1 MSDNQSRQDSD
12 ARSRGIRTNH
22 RTWSEAGAS
31 TASSSLNEARCR
43 AARSKLQAAQGQRA
57 AAAKA
62 ELAELTR
69 QQAELTQRQ
78 AELAQQ
84 QAELTRRKAEQKQRR
99 LRMELVQQEMNIVK
113 QRLELVRRE
122 GDLRLRQVD
131 AEEALEALRLQHE
144 VERCQLELELSDQEG
159 RGALPAGDAASSVTV
174 RGPVVTAA
182 EPEAPVQLRVPP
194 QPDSSVPSTREWLVQ
209 PQPHVLPAN
218 AEFDNVSSAVPRRNE
233 TDSTVKTLLGWTV
246 TGRATKA
253 AVTVTTQGQPPVTT
267 ARHKR
272 QAANATCASVPAEP
286 RRPSPAGKKRA
297 RRQGSQSDDD
307 VMTAAGQQQG
317 ARAQLG
323 QLTPARPP
331 GNEPTWP
338 PTQQRHMDGL
348 REETAPPTALT
359 APELS
364 RRGWLWR
371 RCRSPPRPRWYRTT
385 WRRSTPATTRS
396 PGHGQGQGQ
405 GQGRR
410 QGQGPASGTTTDS
423 TPPTSSYS
431 QAPSGRA
438 PIRPRHLI
446 GGTWGRLATGELE
459 TGPGPGLVCT
469 ARDWTRSWAGRCRRP
484 CTAGH

>member
-1 MSDNQSRQDSD
+1 MSDNRSRQDSD
-12 ARSRGIRTNH
+12 ARSRGSRTSH
-22 RTWSEAGAS
+22 RTWSETGDS
-31 TASSSLNEARCR
+31 TASSSLRKARCR
-43 AARSKLQAAQGQRA
+43 AALNKLQAELGQRA
-57 AAAKA
+57 AAAKR
-62 ELAELTR
+62 ELAELAR
-69 QQAELTQRQ
+69 QLAELTQRQ
-78 AELAQQ
+78 TELAQQETELAQQ
-84 QAELTRRKAEQKQRR
+84 QAELTRRQVELARQPLKLQLQRVKLAEQK
-99 LRMELVQQEMNIVK
+99 V
-113 QRLELVRRE
+113 ELVRRR
-122 GDLRLRQVD
+122 GT
-131 AEEALEALRLQHE
+131 ATLEALSLQQEVERCQQE

-348 REETAPPTALT
+348 REKPAAPT
-359 APELS
+359 APEPS
-364 RRGWLWR
+364 RRPR
-371 RCRSPPRPRWYRTT
+371 HRCRSPPQSGWLRTT
-385 WRRSTPATTRS
+385 WRRSRPATTKS
-396 PGHGQGQGQ
+396 S
-405 GQGRR
+405 
-410 QGQGPASGTTTDS
+410 PASGTTTDS
-423 TPPTSSYS
+423 TPPTNFYS
-431 QAPSGRA
+431 PAPSGRA
-438 PIRPRHLI
+438 PIRPRHRI
-446 GGTWGRLATGELE
+446 GGIWGRLATDMLV

-469 ARDWTRSWAGRCRRP
+469 ARDWTHSWAGRCRRP
-484 CTAGH
+484 CTAGR